1 MTAGGSL
8 RDWTSMTWFS
18 YGWPGPF
25 LEVGQYSKA
34 PKDLY
39 STNTPLSLLS
49 LENAG
54 FRWFCECGIAAE
66 DAIVFIYDRDV
77 FFQAVGRGFDPRL
90 PLHHLKGLSPRPKAH
105 RAYDSTTGCLNG
117 TGSGTI
123 RFSRQIVRL
132 SMQNALPSSWPKPT
146 SMGRRNWWMRRCSGS
161 RVTRRRN
168 KRAWNSSPLSHFLM
182 KISSGRP
189 GCI

>member
-66 DAIVFIYDRDV
+66 DAIVSIYDRGV

-105 RAYDSTTGCLNG
+105 RAYDSTTGCLFGVSFRAFSSPCVLQPDQADG
-117 TGSGTI
+117 T
-123 RFSRQIVRL
+123 R
-132 SMQNALPSSWPKPT
+132 
-146 SMGRRNWWMRRCSGS
+146 S
-161 RVTRRRN
+161 RVHQPWVRRTEHE
-168 KRAWNSSPLSHFLM
+168 WQD
-182 KISSGRP
+182 
-189 GCI
+189 